1 MLRRLAIFFANRLI
15 SYIIPLMKISVLTPT
30 YKSLKYLKDA
40 FDSLFAQDYRNFEVI
55 ICNDS
60 QEDEQALKEF
70 LNKNYSNYSNQIILI
85 QNETNLGY
93 SFNIRKCYE
102 NSTGDVV
109 FLLAQDDIIIKTS
122 HFSEIIDIYLNKKEV
137 GFISRPYFWFDDSID
152 HKLRRTPKSDI
163 RIIKNNSCEKD
174 ILTLIASL
182 GQLSGLS
189 FRRYP
194 NINYYF
200 TPFIFTAHVYPF
212 LQNFLISD
220 CYFLD
225 YDSIAVR
232 ASSSQT
238 TFVSSIYNPSPT
250 LTWVEMSNEIFK
262 NNKYLREIF
271 IEDFGK
277 NYIGLLQIKNYGYFK
292 DLLSD
297 IYYLIK
303 FRPKNLISPIFWLF
317 VFTVILV
324 PKRILIAAISLYK
337 NQFNTR
343 LISSN

>member
-1 MLRRLAIFFANRLI
+1 
-15 SYIIPLMKISVLTPT
+15 MKISVLTPT
-30 YKSLKYLKDA
+30 YKSLNYLKEA
-40 FDSLFAQDYRNFEVI
+40 LDSLFAQDYKNFEVI

-60 QEDEQALKEF
+60 QEDALELQKF
-70 LNKNYSNYSNQIILI
+70 LVKNYLDFFSQIKLI
-85 QNETNLGY
+85 QNEINLGY
-93 SFNIRKCYE
+93 SLNIRKCFE
-102 NSTGDVV
+102 NSDGDVV
-109 FLLAQDDIIIKTS
+109 FLFAQDDIITKTS
-122 HFSEIIDIYLNKKEV
+122 HFSEIINIYENSSDI
-137 GFISRPYFWFDDSID
+137 GFVSRPYFWFDGSIN
-152 HKLRRTPKSDI
+152 HKLRRTPKSDL
-163 RIIKNNSCEKD
+163 RVIKSNSSKKD
-174 ILTLIASL
+174 ILTLISSL

-194 NINYYF
+194 GINYFF

-271 IEDFGK
+271 VENFGK

-297 IYYLIK
+297 IYYLVK
-303 FRPKNLISPIFWLF
+303 FRPKNLISPIFWVF

-337 NQFNTR
+337 NHINSKF
-343 LISSN
+343 ID